1 MSTIRVVTDSTA
13 DLSPEQVNKYG
24 IEVVPIT
31 VSFGQ
36 DSYADGVELS
46 AEDFFTRLTSG
57 KELPKTSQ
65 PSPEAFRQA
74 YEKVAGENDIILSVH
89 ISGKLSGTLNS
100 AEMAS
105 KEVKPKVI
113 PIDTKTASQGV
124 GLSALVAAE
133 AARRGLP
140 VEKVVEITENSI
152 ANTFS
157 VFAVDTLEFL
167 QRNGRI
173 GKAAS
178 LLGSLLQIKPILY
191 ADPEGMVAPYDKVR
205 GRSQIIPS
213 LVKAATKNVSPD
225 KPVNLSLVHTGAEES
240 ARALLEELKAHYE
253 IADLHLGMVGPAI
266 GAHIGPGAVGLMI
279 QPSFDIQLENISG

>member
-1 MSTIRVVTDSTA
+1 MTTIKVVTDSTA
-13 DLSPEQVNKYG
+13 DLSSEQVNKYG
-24 IEVVPIT
+24 IGVVPIT

-36 DSYADGVELS
+36 DSFADGVELS
-46 AEDFFTRLTSG
+46 AEDFFARLTSG

-65 PSPEAFRQA
+65 PTPEAFRQA
-74 YEKVAGENDIILSVH
+74 YEEIAGEDEVILSVH

-105 KEVKPKVI
+105 KEIKTKVI
-113 PIDTKTASQGV
+113 PIDTKTASQGI
-124 GLSALVAAE
+124 GLSVLIAAE
-133 AARRGLP
+133 AAHRKLP
-140 VEKVVEITENSI
+140 VEKAVEITESSI

-191 ADPEGMVAPYDKVR
+191 ADSEGMVAPYDKVR

-213 LVKAATKNVSPD
+213 LVKAAIKNVSPD
-225 KPVNLSLVHTGAEES
+225 NPVNLSVVHTGAEES
-240 ARALLEELKAHYE
+240 ARALLEELKIHYE
-253 IADLHLGMVGPAI
+253 ITDLHLGMVGPAI

-279 QPSFDIQLENISG
+279 QPSFDTLLKVLND

>member
-1 MSTIRVVTDSTA
+1 MSSIKVVTDSTS
-13 DLSPEQVNKYG
+13 DLSSEQVNKYG

-36 DSYADGVELS
+36 DSYADGIDLS
-46 AEDFFTRLTSG
+46 AEEFFTRLTSG

-74 YEKVAGENDIILSVH
+74 YEKIAGENDVILSVH

-100 AEMAS
+100 VEVAS

-113 PIDTKTASQGV
+113 PIDTKTASQGI
-124 GLSALVAAE
+124 GLSVLIAAE
-133 AARRGLP
+133 AADRDLP
-140 VEKVVEITENSI
+140 VEKAVEITEKSI

-178 LLGSLLQIKPILY
+178 LLGSLLQIKPILF

-213 LVKAATKNVSPD
+213 LVKAAIKNVSPD
-225 KPVNLSLVHTGAEES
+225 KPVNLSIVHTGAEES
-240 ARALLEELKAHYE
+240 ARALLEELRAHYE

-279 QPSFDIQLENISG
+279 QPSFDTLFKALND

>member
-1 MSTIRVVTDSTA
+1 MSVIRIVTDSTA
-13 DLSPEQVNKYG
+13 DLSSEQVKRYG
-24 IEVVPIT
+24 IKVVPIN

-36 DSYADGVELS
+36 DSFADGVELS
-46 AEDFFTRLTSG
+46 AEDFFKRLAER
-57 KELPKTSQ
+57 KEIPKTSQ
-65 PSPEAFRQA
+65 PSPETFRLT
-74 YEKVAGENDIILSVH
+74 YEEIAKEDDVILSIH

-100 AEMAS
+100 AETAA
-105 KEVKPKVI
+105 KEVKSKVI
-113 PIDTKTASQGV
+113 TIDTKNASQGI
-124 GLSALVAAE
+124 GLSVLVAAE
-133 AARRGLP
+133 AARRQMTIENI
-140 VEKVVEITENSI
+140 VEVTEKSI

-178 LLGSLLQIKPILY
+178 LLGSILQIKPVLY

-213 LVKAATKNVSPD
+213 LVKAALKNVSSD
-225 KPVNLSLVHTGAEES
+225 NPVNLSVVHTGAEET
-240 ARALLEELKAHYE
+240 AEDLREELKTHYE
-253 IADLHLGMVGPAI
+253 IIDLHSGMVGPAI

-279 QPSFDIQLENISG
+279 QPSFDTLLRKVND

>member
-1 MSTIRVVTDSTA
+1 MPIIKVVTDSTA
-13 DLSPEQVNKYG
+13 DLSSEQVDKYG
-24 IEVVPIT
+24 IKVVPIT
-31 VSFGQ
+31 VNFGQ
-36 DSYADGVELS
+36 DSFADGVDLS
-46 AEDFFTRLTSG
+46 AEEFFARLTSS

-74 YEKVAGENDIILSVH
+74 YESIAEGDDVILSVH

-100 AEMAS
+100 AEVAS

-113 PIDTKTASQGV
+113 PIDTRTASHGV
-124 GLSALVAAE
+124 GLSVLIAAE
-133 AARRGLP
+133 AAQRQMP
-140 VEKVVEITENSI
+140 VEKAVEITEKSTV
-152 ANTFS
+152 NTFS

-213 LVKAATKNVSPD
+213 LVKAAIKNVSPG
-225 KPVNLSLVHTGAEES
+225 KPVNLSVVHTGAEES
-240 ARALLEELKAHYE
+240 ARALLEELRTHYE

-279 QPSFDIQLENISG
+279 QPSFDTLLNELND